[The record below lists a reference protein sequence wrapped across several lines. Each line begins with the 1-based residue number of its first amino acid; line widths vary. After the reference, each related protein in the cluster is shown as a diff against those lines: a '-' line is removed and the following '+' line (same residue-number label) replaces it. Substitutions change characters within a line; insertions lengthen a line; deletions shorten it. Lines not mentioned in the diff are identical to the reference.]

1 MDFKN
6 LAMLLVDD
14 DSLCRKILASSLI
27 ILGVDREKIKQAANG
42 QDALDVLIG
51 FKPNVV
57 ITDYNMPIMDGLE
70 FVKKLKA
77 DSELSKISVIF
88 YTGETNILLY
98 AQREG
103 ITDALKLELSPS
115 EEELKTIIVKAITK

>member
-1 MDFKN
+1 MNFEN
-6 LAMLLVDD
+6 LKILLVDD

-27 ILGVDREKIKQAANG
+27 ILGVDRDKIMQAADG
-42 QDALDVLIG
+42 LDALDVLKN
-51 FKPNVV
+51 FKPDIV

-88 YTGETNILLY
+88 YTGETNILYY
-98 AQREG
+98 AQKEG
-103 ITDALKLELSPS
+103 ITDALKLELYPS
-115 EEELKTIIVKAITK
+115 DEEIISILYQAIKR